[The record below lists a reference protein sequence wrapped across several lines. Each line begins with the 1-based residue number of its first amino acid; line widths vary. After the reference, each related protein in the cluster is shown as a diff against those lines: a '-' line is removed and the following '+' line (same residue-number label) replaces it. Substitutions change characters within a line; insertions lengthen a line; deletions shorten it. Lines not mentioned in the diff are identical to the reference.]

1 MLCYCRLI
9 CAGQMMFRS
18 LVDCML
24 LIVVEG
30 LSCYVVL
37 VRRTKIV
44 YRYKDRYC
52 YYTHLKF

>member
-1 MLCYCRLI
+1 MLCYCRSLI
-9 CAGQMMFRS
+9 CAGQILMFSS

-44 YRYKDRYC
+44 YRYKDLYC
-52 YYTHLKF
+52 YYT